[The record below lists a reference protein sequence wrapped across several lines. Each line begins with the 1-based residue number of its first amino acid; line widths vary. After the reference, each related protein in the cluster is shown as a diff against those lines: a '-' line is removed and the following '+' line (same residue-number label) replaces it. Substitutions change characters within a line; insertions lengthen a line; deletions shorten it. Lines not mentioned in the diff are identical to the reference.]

1 MSSASLVYVGRL
13 KDVVRGVKMMSVS
26 SCVVTSGAAPL
37 LMMTQAHPSPVV
49 AATAATFALFGLFT
63 TTLVTWV
70 TSPYVQRMTL
80 DEATKLM
87 TVDTLN
93 LIGARRTTSFPL
105 DMVEPKARSKLA
117 QATMRPFVTFGLR
130 DSKRLFFVHTDDV
143 PAAWRDKLV

>member
-1 MSSASLVYVGRL
+1 MSTAPLVYVGRL

-26 SCVVTSGAAPL
+26 SCVVTSGAAPML
-37 LMMTQAHPSPVV
+37 IMTQANPSPVV
-49 AATAATFALFGLFT
+49 VATAATFALFGLFT
-63 TTLVTWV
+63 TTLVTWA

-80 DEATKLM
+80 DESTKVM

-93 LIGARRTTSFPL
+93 LIGARRTTSFSL
-105 DMVEPKARSKLA
+105 DTVDPKAA

-143 PAAWRDKLV
+143 PATWRDKLV